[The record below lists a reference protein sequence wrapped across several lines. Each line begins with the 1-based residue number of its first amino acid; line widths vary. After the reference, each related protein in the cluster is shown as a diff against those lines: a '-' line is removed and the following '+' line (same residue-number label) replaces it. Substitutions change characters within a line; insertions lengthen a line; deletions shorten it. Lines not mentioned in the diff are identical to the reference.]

1 METLDLYDDTNN
13 QQQHQQH
20 QQLNSSGDVESIASE
35 QVYSYDY
42 PNEDDQNNGG
52 GGQFSELGSES
63 GVEPDYTEWVFD
75 EKAVVDDEFD
85 ITNEQALATLKY
97 FCMSLIFF
105 NFQPYNY

>member
-1 METLDLYDDTNN
+1 METLDPCNDIDNTPLRD
-13 QQQHQQH
+13 
-20 QQLNSSGDVESIASE
+20 QQLNSSGDVESITSE

-42 PNEDDQNNGG
+42 TNDGEDPNNDGCGG

-75 EKAVVDDEFD
+75 EKALAEDDFD

-97 FCMSLIFF
+97 FCKSIPIF
-105 NFQPYNY
+105 